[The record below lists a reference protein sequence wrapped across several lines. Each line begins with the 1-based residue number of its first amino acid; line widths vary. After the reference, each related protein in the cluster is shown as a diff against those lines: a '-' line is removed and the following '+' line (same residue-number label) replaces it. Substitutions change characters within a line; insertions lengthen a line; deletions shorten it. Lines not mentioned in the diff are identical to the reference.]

1 MARWTAKCW
10 LGSRSGYQDCE
21 VSASSAAGAQD
32 QLERIYGAEQ
42 IVNLR
47 QVGNG
52 GLFSGSSSSGGSSG
66 GSLSALMWLAALFV
80 FISYWQIILPIAA
93 IILIIKLI
101 FWFRSL

>member
-21 VSASSAAGAQD
+21 VNANTVAGAQD
-32 QLERIYGAEQ
+32 QLKRIYGAEQ

-52 GLFSGSSSSGGSSG
+52 GLFSGSSNSGSSG
-66 GSLSALMWLAALFV
+66 GSLSALLTLAALFV
-80 FISYWQIILPIAA
+80 IISYWQIILPIAA

-101 FWFRSL
+101 FWFKSL

>member
-52 GLFSGSSSSGGSSG
+52 GLFSGSSSSGGS
-66 GSLSALMWLAALFV
+66 LSALMWLAALFV
-80 FISYWQIILPIAA
+80 IISYWQIILPIAA

>member
-10 LGSRSGYQDCE
+10 LGSQSGYQDCE
-21 VSASSAAGAQD
+21 VSSNTVAGAQD
-32 QLERIYGAEQ
+32 QLKRIYGAEQ

-52 GLFSGSSSSGGSSG
+52 GLFSGGSSSG
-66 GSLSALMWLAALFV
+66 GSLSALLSLAALFV
-80 FISYWQIILPIAA
+80 IISYWQIILPIAA

-101 FWFRSL
+101 FWFLSL